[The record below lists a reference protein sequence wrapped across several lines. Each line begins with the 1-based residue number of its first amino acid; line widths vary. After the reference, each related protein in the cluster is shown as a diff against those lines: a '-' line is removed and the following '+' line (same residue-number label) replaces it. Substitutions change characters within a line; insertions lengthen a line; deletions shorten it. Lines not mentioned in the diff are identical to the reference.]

1 MNPESRRNR
10 LLLLIRRFWLNIT
23 FIFALILIIGIHF
36 VSYWQINKFQA
47 SNRLLVN
54 SYQVLNASNHI
65 LLNLLGAESIVRGF
79 LITGNR
85 AAYVD
90 LNDKLRE
97 LEEFQ
102 KQTKVLTI
110 DNIQQQ
116 RKIALLGP
124 LIQERIKTL
133 QQAMQFKEN
142 KKSALS
148 RSEIIH
154 AGDLL
159 SLKIGGMVKSI
170 KDSEL
175 ILLKNRTK
183 AVWELN
189 SIIFIMALSNFINVL
204 LLIFIVL
211 LLNRQLSK
219 SMFLEKKASL
229 SLYELKYHDEE
240 ISLINEMSSV
250 LQSSSYIEEIF
261 EWIKKYC
268 IQLLPHTAG
277 ILYITNTSKNFL
289 EVKSQWNHEEIID
302 EFFLPEHCWGLRQGK
317 IYKFFDREK
326 SIPCKH
332 LGKKKKIQPYFCMPL
347 LAHNDVIGLL
357 YIEFSH
363 LSAMPKN
370 EILPVLNNYESIIH
384 NIADHI
390 SMAISNITL
399 RDILKDRSLRDP
411 LTNLYNR
418 AYLSESLNRDIQLA
432 QRQNILLSVV
442 MVDID
447 HFKDTNDAFGHEAG
461 DFVLKEF
468 AKVVTHHIRQ
478 SDIACRYGGEEFFL
492 LFFNISL
499 EETYDI
505 VDKMRKV
512 ISEMKL
518 NFGAQSIGPITAS
531 MGIAMYPEHAN
542 TAEELID
549 AADRALYQSKKDG
562 RNKVTI
568 FHV

>member
-250 LQSSSYIEEIF
+250 LQSSSSIEEIF

-289 EVKSQWNHEEIID
+289 EVKSQWNHEEI
-302 EFFLPEHCWGLRQGK
+302 FL
-317 IYKFFDREK
+317 
-326 SIPCKH
+326 
-332 LGKKKKIQPYFCMPL
+332 
-347 LAHNDVIGLL
+347 A
-357 YIEFSH
+357 
-363 LSAMPKN
+363 
-370 EILPVLNNYESIIH
+370 
-384 NIADHI
+384 
-390 SMAISNITL
+390 
-399 RDILKDRSLRDP
+399 
-411 LTNLYNR
+411 
-418 AYLSESLNRDIQLA
+418 
-432 QRQNILLSVV
+432 
-442 MVDID
+442 
-447 HFKDTNDAFGHEAG
+447 
-461 DFVLKEF
+461 
-468 AKVVTHHIRQ
+468 
-478 SDIACRYGGEEFFL
+478 
-492 LFFNISL
+492 
-499 EETYDI
+499 
-505 VDKMRKV
+505 
-512 ISEMKL
+512 
-518 NFGAQSIGPITAS
+518 
-531 MGIAMYPEHAN
+531 
-542 TAEELID
+542 
-549 AADRALYQSKKDG
+549 
-562 RNKVTI
+562 
-568 FHV
+568 